1 MTLLVQSVIVASMVD
16 RLEDRRQLLGVELQ
30 RYFGETCLALAA
42 RWQAAIVGLAR
53 PILRELA
60 GRLLKFE
67 ALTDETNRQLKAAR
81 AEAFDDQESAEL
93 LLDRA
98 LASLERLNEVA
109 QAITRHLDQLP
120 RV

>member
-1 MTLLVQSVIVASMVD
+1 VKSAIVASMVD
-16 RLEDRRQLLGVELQ
+16 RLEDRRQLLGAELQ
-30 RYFGETCLALAA
+30 RYFGETCPALAA
-42 RWQAAIVGLAR
+42 RWQAAIVGLAP

-60 GRLLKFE
+60 GRLQEFE
-67 ALTDETNRQLKAAR
+67 AVTDETNRQLKAAQ
-81 AEAFDDQESAEL
+81 AAAFEDQESAET

-109 QAITRHLDQLP
+109 EAITRHLDELP